1 MATYRPCRYL
11 ILSGIAAIGL
21 CMAAFCQPAFA
32 RPTPGAPQAA
42 SSRSSGASSSTDTVP
57 SYSSDP
63 TFGAQP
69 FEDFNTPEA
78 DARPGEYYFQL
89 AVRAFEKKQY
99 RHAIDM
105 YKVAASWAYKP
116 AEYNLGV
123 MYFRGQGIP
132 ANRPLG
138 TAWMVLASER
148 NDPHYIHARD
158 LMVSALSNAEF
169 AKANA
174 LFGQLEPTYGDKV
187 ALHRA
192 KVRWAQVRAGMT
204 GSHVGGTVGM
214 LRVGG
219 EGGARSNGAPPTT
232 LGAALNHMNT
242 SGFETTGGHDMDG
255 TMAYRQFRRSDN
267 PYDVKFENSPVGT
280 TSIGPLTP
288 VEKKQ
293 GKAAPNKPDDT
304 VHNL

>member
-1 MATYRPCRYL
+1 MAAYHLGRYPL
-11 ILSGIAAIGL
+11 LSGLAAIGL
-21 CMAAFCQPAFA
+21 CLAAFCQPAFA
-32 RPTPGAPQAA
+32 RPAPGTPQAA

-138 TAWMVLASER
+138 TAWMVLAAER
-148 NDPHYIHARD
+148 NDPHYAQARD
-158 LMVSALSNAEF
+158 LMVRALSNADF
-169 AKANA
+169 AKADT
-174 LFGQLEPTYGDKV
+174 LFGQLVPIYGDKV

-204 GSHVGGTVGM
+204 GSRVGGTVGM
-214 LRVGG
+214 LRVGMQ
-219 EGGARSNGAPPTT
+219 NGDHHPQSASA
-232 LGAALNHMNT
+232 GAALRPLAT
-242 SGFETTGGHDMDG
+242 SAFDIFGGHDMDG
-255 TMAYRQFRRSDN
+255 SVAYQQFRRSDN
-267 PYDVKFENSPVGT
+267 PYDVKFENSPIGT

-293 GKAAPNKPDDT
+293 GKAASNKPDDT